1 MKTLICDCNRTMPM
15 DPRGNLATVTR
26 ALSRTPGAS
35 ADGLETI
42 HSVLC
47 RREAPAFQR
56 AAVQTGR
63 EGDELLVCCTQ
74 EQSLFL
80 ELNEQT
86 EGAAS
91 VQERPIRFV
100 NLRETGGW
108 SRDAAGAAPKWAALI
123 AAAQMP
129 APEPVPTVTY
139 RSQGRCL
146 VLGPASAVLAAA
158 RQLGDA
164 LALTL
169 LVDRADAPLPQA
181 RRHPVQRGRLTALQG
196 WLGAFEAS
204 WTQDNP
210 IDLDLCTR
218 CNACVQACPEG
229 AIGDDWQVDLARCRQ
244 HRDCVRV
251 CETAGA
257 IDFAREP
264 QRVQERFDLVLDLR
278 PEPAFGM
285 HQPPQG
291 YRHVPDPS
299 ALPEA
304 ASWLRERVGEFEKP
318 KFFRHQPR
326 LCAHSR
332 NEQVGCT
339 ACIDVCSARAIRSEA
354 SRKGRTT
361 DGPRRRLDA
370 EGRPRGVVAQ
380 EGGTVVVEP
389 HLCVGCGACSTVCPS
404 GAMSFAYPGVA
415 DQGRRLR
422 AMLTAYAAAGGRDAA
437 VLIHSE
443 GEGAA
448 RLDALGQSLR
458 RRRQLAGAPGRHTP
472 QVRDPDP
479 RHGVPAR
486 VLPMAVWHTA
496 SLGLDLWLSAVA
508 LGASQVWVMLTGEDA
523 PEYRQALGEQMA
535 VGQAI
540 LSGLGYAGTHLRLV
554 EAGGRGDDADLMALD
569 AALQAAPA
577 QGVARA
583 ATFALQADKRATLEM
598 ALDHLIAQGP
608 ARTPGAASGTAGARA
623 MPGAV
628 PGAMV
633 VGAATAGS
641 AAPAGG
647 DAQAIALPAQG
658 APFGSLVV
666 DAQRCTLCMSCV
678 SACPV
683 SALADNPER
692 PQLRFTEKNC
702 VQCGLCATT
711 CPENAITLQ
720 PRLWLADEGRARKA
734 QRALHETEPFAC
746 VRCGKP
752 FGTLRA
758 VESMIGK
765 LAGHAAFQGAA
776 AQRLR
781 MCGDC
786 RVVDMFSSD
795 SEVRITDL

>member
-15 DPRGNLATVTR
+15 DPRGNLATVAQ
-26 ALSRTPGAS
+26 ALKRTPGAS
-35 ADGLETI
+35 ADGLETL

-74 EQSLFL
+74 EQALFL
-80 ELNEQT
+80 ALNEQT

-108 SRDAAGAAPKWAALI
+108 SRDAAAQGPGVSAKWAALI

-129 APEPVPTVTY
+129 QPEPVPTVTY

-146 VLGPASAVLAAA
+146 VIGPASAVLAAE

-169 LVDRADAPLPQA
+169 LVDNADAPLPQV
-181 RRHPVQRGRLTALQG
+181 RRHPVQRGRLTALKG

-204 WTQDNP
+204 WVQDNP

-218 CNACVQACPEG
+218 CNACIQACPEG
-229 AIGDDWQVDLARCRQ
+229 AIGPDWQVDLGRCRA
-244 HRDCVRV
+244 HRECIRV
-251 CETAGA
+251 CEAAGA
-257 IDFAREP
+257 IDFNREP
-264 QRVQERFDLVLDLR
+264 QHITEPFDLVLDLR
-278 PEPAFGM
+278 AEPAFTM

-291 YRHVPDPS
+291 YRHAPDPA
-299 ALPEA
+299 ALWEA
-304 ASWLRERVGEFEKP
+304 VSWLRERVGEFEKP

-332 NEQVGCT
+332 NEQIGCT
-339 ACIDVCSARAIRSEA
+339 ACIDVCSALAIRSEP
-354 SRKGRTT
+354 SRKGRTSE
-361 DGPRRRLDA
+361 GPRRRHDA
-370 EGRPRGVVAQ
+370 EGRPRAVMAQ

-422 AMLTAYAAAGGRDAA
+422 AMLTAYAAAGGREAA
-437 VLIHSE
+437 LLIHSE
-443 GEGAA
+443 GEGTA
-448 RLDALGQSLR
+448 RLDALGQAMR
-458 RRRQLAGAPGRHTP
+458 HRRQASGPGSSARPSHAAQAAAPRY
-472 QVRDPDP
+472 
-479 RHGVPAR
+479 GVPGR
-486 VLPMAVWHTA
+486 VLPFSVWHTA
-496 SLGLDLWLSAVA
+496 SIGLDLWLSAIA
-508 LGASQVWVMLTGEDA
+508 LGANQVWVMLTGEEA
-523 PEYRQALGEQMA
+523 PEYRLALTEQMA
-535 VGQAI
+535 VGQSI
-540 LSGLGYAGTHLRLV
+540 LTGLGYAGTHLRLV
-554 EAGGRGDDADLMALD
+554 DGGGQSSDADLAALD
-569 AALQAAPA
+569 TSLQAAPA
-577 QGVARA
+577 QGVTRP

-598 ALDHLIAQGP
+598 ALDHLIAQAPQP
-608 ARTPGAASGTAGARA
+608 APEAL
-623 MPGAV
+623 
-628 PGAMV
+628 
-633 VGAATAGS
+633 
-641 AAPAGG
+641 
-647 DAQAIALPAQG
+647 ALPARG

-678 SACPV
+678 GACPA
-683 SALADNPER
+683 SALADNAER

-711 CPENAITLQ
+711 CPEDAITLE
-720 PRLWLADEGRARKA
+720 PRLWLADAGRARKA
-734 QRALHETEPFAC
+734 QRVLHEAEPFAC

-786 RVVDMFSSD
+786 RVVDMFSTSG
-795 SEVRITDL
+795 EVRITDL